1 MYLFFFCLAAGL
13 FWLLSM
19 LVLKM
24 TSASLDKAEPT
35 RISCRLIGL
44 LSLFVTLSLGFFYGK
59 IGLGDFDQL
68 LYLSTV
74 VFLIPA
80 AYWDWRTKT
89 IPNGFIV
96 LGLIVGVGLR
106 FLARLF
112 QLNTRSRTW
121 RIQLILA
128 IGLLCLLI
136 IFRKVSKGGIGY
148 GDIKLLI
155 VFVLFLEPFS
165 LLLCLF
171 LSFALAGLWSIILL
185 LRNKAKAG
193 SKIPFAPFLWGG
205 YSICGFLWPKL
216 VYR

>member
-1 MYLFFFCLAAGL
+1 MYWVFFCLAAGL

-24 TSASLDKAEPT
+24 TSAPLDGAKPT
-35 RISCRLIGL
+35 RISRRL
-44 LSLFVTLSLGFFYGK
+44 LSLLSFSITLSLGVIYGK
-59 IGLGDFDQL
+59 IGFTGFDQL

-74 VFLIPA
+74 VFLLPA

-112 QLNTRSRTW
+112 QLNTSGRAW

-128 IGLLCLLI
+128 TGLLCLLI
-136 IFRKVSKGGIGY
+136 VFRKISKGGIGY

-155 VFVLFLEPFS
+155 VFVLFLEPLTLFLS
-165 LLLCLF
+165 LF
-171 LSFALAGLWSIILL
+171 LSFALAGIWSLVLL
-185 LRNKAKAG
+185 LRNRAKAG
-193 SKIPFAPFLWGG
+193 STIPFAPFLWGG